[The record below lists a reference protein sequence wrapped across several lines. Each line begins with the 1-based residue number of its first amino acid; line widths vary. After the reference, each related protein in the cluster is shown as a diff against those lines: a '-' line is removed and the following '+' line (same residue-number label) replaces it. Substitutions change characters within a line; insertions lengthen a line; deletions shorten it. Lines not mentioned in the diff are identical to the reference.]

1 MKYFVKLR
9 FDQNYL
15 SDEQLSGLLV
25 ATDLPESHSA
35 RPVPVGLL
43 HTSSSGGRLPG
54 CLGGQLLP
62 GSLPSSGLAG
72 GLLGPGHGWLVERQ
86 SE

>member
-25 ATDLPESHSA
+25 SPDLPESHSA
-35 RPVPVGLL
+35 GPVPVRLL

-72 GLLGPGHGWLVERQ
+72 GLLGPGHGWLVGRQ